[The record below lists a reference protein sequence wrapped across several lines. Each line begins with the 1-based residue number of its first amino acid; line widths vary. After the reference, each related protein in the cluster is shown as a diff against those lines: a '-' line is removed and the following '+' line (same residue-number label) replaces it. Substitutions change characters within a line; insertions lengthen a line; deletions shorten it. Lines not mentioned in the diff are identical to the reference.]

1 MISTKTR
8 ALKNNQTQ
16 EEEKDSFDT
25 VNDKAAIGL
34 IKVLLHSASE
44 PIAWMKDN
52 LNLNN
57 ISSNR
62 LKQLIEHLVS
72 TSHASS
78 SEIIASLP
86 NEKDRKIIT
95 ELMMEEDS
103 SIDFMQMSIECIN
116 TLSNETTKD
125 KIQNYRQEI
134 RKLEAE
140 GGDTTDLMNK
150 ISEIQKDIN
159 A

>member
-1 MISTKTR
+1 MLFRSIKDMISKWS
-8 ALKNNQTQ
+8 KQN
-16 EEEKDSFDT
+16 
-25 VNDKAAIGL
+25 L
-34 IKVLLHSASE
+34 IKVLLHSGSE
-44 PIAWMKDN
+44 PIAWIKDN

-62 LKQLIEHLVS
+62 LKQLIENLVS

-150 ISEIQKDIN
+150 ISDIQKDIN

>member
-1 MISTKTR
+1 
-8 ALKNNQTQ
+8 
-16 EEEKDSFDT
+16 
-25 VNDKAAIGL
+25 
-34 IKVLLHSASE
+34 
-44 PIAWMKDN
+44 
-52 LNLNN
+52 
-57 ISSNR
+57 
-62 LKQLIEHLVS
+62 
-72 TSHASS
+72 
-78 SEIIASLP
+78 
-86 NEKDRKIIT
+86 
-95 ELMMEEDS
+95 MMEEDS

-116 TLSNETTKD
+116 TLSNDTTKD